1 MKSLIWVNRILLAFF
16 ILFSMLGIAGRL
28 VFGHGLGDLFYY
40 LFVWVVAVV
49 FIIFS
54 VYEKKQSFHLFL
66 FTNIVFAL
74 ILIYLVYLMTAGRG
88 PEYPWNGKILYPS
101 TPSYSASGNRQS

>member
-28 VFGHGLGDLFYY
+28 VFGHGLWDVFYY
-40 LFVWVVAVV
+40 LLVWIVAVV
-49 FIIFS
+49 LIIIS
-54 VYEKKQSFHLFL
+54 VYKKKLSFHQFL
-66 FTNIVFAL
+66 FINIVFAL
-74 ILIYLVYLMTAGRG
+74 ILIYLIYLMTAGRG

-101 TPSYSASGNRQS
+101 TPSYSASGNRQT